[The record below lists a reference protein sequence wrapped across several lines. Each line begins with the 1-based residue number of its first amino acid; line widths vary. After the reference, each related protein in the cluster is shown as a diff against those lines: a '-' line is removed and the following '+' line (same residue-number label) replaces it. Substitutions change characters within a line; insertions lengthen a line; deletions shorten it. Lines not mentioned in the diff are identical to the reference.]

1 MLFLTN
7 NDSKMFQ
14 SCQHVF
20 LGVQDFLCRFPDISM
35 RFFREHSEMFWR
47 ANDNLPLIPSYME
60 GVVKFTARKQ
70 LWVVRKREELVVRR
84 AFLQRRSDK
93 RKEQAALLCVYMSC
107 ELHTSLKIWKNMAV
121 GGRDMKN
128 TVIDARVIQRSDVIR
143 GTTTHIQE
151 HTRREQWYFII
162 LFYIHKQCF
171 CIIYVKMDHCTLYF
185 IIKRCKAFLNEV
197 L

>member
-1 MLFLTN
+1 
-7 NDSKMFQ
+7 MFQ

-93 RKEQAALLCVYMSC
+93 RKEQAALLCVYVSC
-107 ELHTSLKIWKNMAV
+107 ELHTSLNRSEKTWRSEDATWKTPSSMPESS
-121 GGRDMKN
+121 
-128 TVIDARVIQRSDVIR
+128 DAQTSSEAQPH
-143 GTTTHIQE
+143 THPETHPRAIFF
-151 HTRREQWYFII
+151 YF
-162 LFYIHKQCF
+162 
-171 CIIYVKMDHCTLYF
+171 TF
-185 IIKRCKAFLNEV
+185 INSVFA
-197 L
+197 